1 MAGHAWWGAT
11 QWAAYL
17 VHQEQPIKAASKM
30 ALRELEITGGDTL
43 SAHAYAGL
51 MLDDPML
58 ALRLIKAANDRMPR
72 RMARDIT
79 TPLGVVMALGTDAL
93 RRLIE
98 TAPEVSPDNV
108 GFMTCEARYAL
119 AARIAAAWGAL
130 HYDMDAS
137 ELAMAALLANAGEVE
152 LWAIAPELPQRALDE
167 LKSGRAERSEAA
179 QRQACGFAFLDIT
192 LLLIDA
198 WSLPQLIRQLIRG
211 DEGQR
216 ARLARLAVNTARH
229 LSNGADDPALPD
241 DMREAAKLTGA
252 TLGQV
257 VAALPDIGA
266 AEKAALLTIVEPPE
280 QPASPLSANAGVGD
294 SGDAPASMGTTQ
306 G

>member
-17 VHQEQPIKAASKM
+17 ANQEQPIKAASKT
-30 ALRELEITGGDTL
+30 ALRELEIAGGDAL
-43 SAHAYAGL
+43 SAQAYVGL

-58 ALRLIKAANDRMPR
+58 ALRLIKAANDRLPR

-79 TPLGVVMALGTDAL
+79 TPLGVVLALGTDAL
-93 RRLIE
+93 RGQIE
-98 TAPEVSPDNV
+98 SAPEVSPDNH
-108 GFMTCEARYAL
+108 GFMACEARYAL
-119 AARIAAAWGAL
+119 AARIASAWGAL

-152 LWAIAPELPQRALDE
+152 LWAIAPELPQRAVDE
-167 LKSGRAERSEAA
+167 LASGRAERSETA

-192 LLLIDA
+192 LLLIET
-198 WSLPQLIRQLIRG
+198 WSLPQLIRALIRG
-211 DEGQR
+211 DEGLR

-229 LSNGADDPALPD
+229 LSNGANDPALPD

-257 VAALPDIGA
+257 VTALPDIGA
-266 AEKAALLTIVEPPE
+266 DEKTGLLRLVEPALPE
-280 QPASPLSANAGVGD
+280 TPSAEPDGR
-294 SGDAPASMGTTQ
+294 PH
-306 G
+306 